1 MQEIEADAPTP
12 TERAFATDQRN
23 SSSELPRH
31 RASEVAVAHV
41 LSTGRYFIL
50 LAIVGSFATSCA
62 VLIYAFFAG
71 VVDTFA
77 QALQHEFGVDG
88 AKHVSV
94 EVISLVDL
102 FLLGTVLYVIAV
114 GLFQLFINP
123 SLPTPAWLKIRD
135 LDDLKERLLATIVVL
150 LSVSF
155 LSYVVTWDG
164 SLNLLGAGG
173 AIGIVLIAI
182 ALLLRE
188 FRGSPR
194 APKRDDS

>member
-1 MQEIEADAPTP
+1 MQEIDTAAPP
-12 TERAFATDQRN
+12 TTDDIATATDQRQL
-23 SSSELPRH
+23 SSELPRH
-31 RASEVAVAHV
+31 HGAEDFVARV

-50 LAIVGSFATSCA
+50 LAIVGSFITSCW
-62 VLIYAFFAG
+62 VLIYAFFVG
-71 VVDTFA
+71 VVGAVGDTV
-77 QALQHEFGVDG
+77 QHDFGVDG

-102 FLLGTVLYVIAV
+102 FLLGTVLYVVAV
-114 GLFQLFINP
+114 GLFQLFVNP
-123 SLPTPAWLKIRD
+123 RLPTPAWLRIGD

-150 LSVSF
+150 LAVSF
-155 LSYVVTWDG
+155 LGYVVTWDG
-164 SLNLLGAGG
+164 SLNLLGAGA

-194 APKRDDS
+194 PTAREQ

>member
-1 MQEIEADAPTP
+1 MHEIEAAAPTTTDGP
-12 TERAFATDQRN
+12 LAPDQRDGG
-23 SSSELPRH
+23 SVLPRH
-31 RASEVAVAHV
+31 PRSEVAVATV
-41 LSTGRYFIL
+41 LSSGRYFIL
-50 LAIVGSFATSCA
+50 LAVVGSFVTSCA
-62 VLIYAFFAG
+62 VLVYAFFAG
-71 VVDTFA
+71 VVGAFA
-77 QALQHEFGVDG
+77 DALQHPFGVEG

-123 SLPTPAWLKIRD
+123 RLPMPAWLKIND

-150 LSVSF
+150 LAVSF

-164 SLNLLGAGG
+164 TLSLLGAGG
-173 AIGIVLIAI
+173 AIGIVLVAI

-194 APKRDDS
+194 PKREE